1 MRAYLYKKPFAFCKF
16 KTMRYIKMKKIIAVI
31 LAVVF
36 ASLALLMTGCGKKTD
51 KLIVATSPD
60 FPPFEDVGTG
70 EGSVDGVVG
79 IDVDILK
86 IVAEKLGKE
95 LVIESMEFDA
105 VLAGI
110 SAAKYDLGAA
120 GISKD
125 PDRAKNMLFT
135 DPYCMASQVIV
146 VKEGS
151 EITGKASLD
160 GKKIS
165 VQTGTTAENLCN
177 DLGYSVSA
185 YASNNEAQ
193 LALTTGKVDAWIID
207 DLTAGEM
214 VATYN
219 KNNSQKLVILEEA
232 MSNDEAYAFVAAFG
246 SEELVKEINN
256 ILAELIKDGTI
267 KGIFAKYDAPYFA
280 PTED

>member
-1 MRAYLYKKPFAFCKF
+1 
-16 KTMRYIKMKKIIAVI
+16 MKKVLALI
-31 LAVVF
+31 LAIVF
-36 ASLALLMTGCGKKTD
+36 ASLTLVMTGCGKKTE

-60 FPPFEDVGTG
+60 FPPFEDVGSG

-86 IVAEKLGKE
+86 VVADKLGVE
-95 LVIESMEFDA
+95 LVIESMDFDV

-110 SAAKYDLGAA
+110 AAAKYDLGAA

-135 DPYCMASQVIV
+135 NPYCMASQVIV
-146 VKEGS
+146 VKAGS
-151 EITGKASLD
+151 TISGKADLTGK
-160 GKKIS
+160 KVS
-165 VQTGTTAENLCN
+165 VQTGTTAEGLCT
-177 DLGYSVSA
+177 DLGYAVSA

-214 VATYN
+214 VAAYN
-219 KNNSQKLVILEEA
+219 SENSDKLVILEEA

-246 SEELVKEINN
+246 SEKLVDDINK
-256 ILAELIKDGTI
+256 IIAELIADGTI
-267 KGIFAKYDAPYFA
+267 KNIFAKYDAPYFA